1 MVNYFNTSRKING
14 TYITSNG
21 KAYVGPWKAGI
32 PIGVHEVTL
41 GNGTK
46 TEVCT
51 NGIINEDGTSTFS
64 FEVCKPNSSVKPND
78 SGSENDYNGGLTDEV
93 DYDINDDGISDEFDV
108 DNDQD
113 QIRFVKILRQ
123 I

>member
-1 MVNYFNTSRKING
+1 MKING

-21 KAYVGPWKAGI
+21 KSYIGPWKAGI
-32 PIGVHEVTL
+32 PTGVHEVTL
-41 GNGTK
+41 GNGKK

-64 FEVCKPNSSVKPND
+64 FEVCEPNSSIKPND
-78 SGSENDYNGGLTDEV
+78 SFSENDYNDDEV
-93 DYDINDDGISDEFDV
+93 DYDRNNDGIPDEFDV

-113 QIRFVKILRQ
+113 QIRFVEMLRQ

>member
-1 MVNYFNTSRKING
+1 MVNHINTLGMKING

-21 KAYVGPWKAGI
+21 KVYVGPWKGGI

-41 GNGTK
+41 GDGTK

-51 NGIINEDGTSTFS
+51 NGIINDDGSSTFS
-64 FEVCKPNSSVKPND
+64 FKVCEPNSSEKTDD
-78 SGSENDYNGGLTDEV
+78 SGSENDYNEGLPDEDNDENDEV
-93 DYDINDDGISDEFDV
+93 SDDFDV

-113 QIRFVKILRQ
+113 EIKFVKILRQ

>member
-1 MVNYFNTSRKING
+1 MKING

-21 KAYVGPWKAGI
+21 KSYVGLWNGGI

-51 NGIINEDGTSTFS
+51 NGIINEDGSSNFS
-64 FEVCKPNSSVKPND
+64 FEVCEPNSSVKPKD
-78 SGSENDYNGGLTDEV
+78 SFSGNDYNDGLPDEV
-93 DYDINDDGISDEFDV
+93 DYDINDDGIPDEFDV
-108 DNDQD
+108 GNDQD
-113 QIRFVKILRQ
+113 QIRFVEILRK